1 MLPTVPLADKRVD
14 DYAEA
19 AGTEAV
25 ERLREAARPLRG
37 ARVLHVNSTAFGGG
51 VAELLHAQLPL
62 MQDLGLDMTW
72 ALIEGSDDYF
82 FVTKSVHNALQG
94 AEIPWT
100 AHMRDVYWDR
110 IRANAH
116 ELRDGFDFVFVHDP
130 QPAALSTV
138 LEEDGRLT
146 GRWLWRCH
154 IDLSAPF
161 EPVWQFFEPIVD
173 RYDAAIFTA
182 VEYARPGLS
191 HPVLAFIPPSIDPLS
206 AKNIPLS
213 DETTRKV
220 LAGYGIDPDR
230 PIVTQV
236 SRFDPWKDP
245 LGVIDAYRVARERVP
260 GLQLVMAGSLAHD
273 DPEGMRYLELTEQ
286 HRDGEPDIHLLTNL
300 QEVGNVEVNAFQRAA
315 EVVVQKSVREGFG
328 LVVAEGM
335 WKGRPVVGGDVTGIR
350 LQIEDGVSGFL
361 VDSVKACAER
371 IVQLH
376 DDPDLRKRL
385 GAAARERVRERFLCL
400 REIEDYLRLMARL
413 A

>member
-1 MLPTVPLADKRVD
+1 MLPTVPLGDKRID

-62 MQDLGLDMTW
+62 VQDLGLDVTW
-72 ALIEGSDDYF
+72 ALVEGSDDYF
-82 FVTKSVHNALQG
+82 FVTKSIHNALQG
-94 AEIPWT
+94 AEGPWT
-100 AHMRDVYWDR
+100 ARMRDIYWDR

-116 ELRDGFDFVFVHDP
+116 ELRDEFDFVFVHDP
-130 QPAALSTV
+130 QPAALRSV

-154 IDLSAPF
+154 IDLSTPF
-161 EPVWQFFEPIVD
+161 EPVWQFFEPIID

-182 VEYARPGLS
+182 EEYARPGLS

-206 AKNIPLS
+206 TKNIPLS
-213 DETTRKV
+213 DETIAEV
-220 LAGYGIDPDR
+220 LAGYGIDPHR
-230 PIVTQV
+230 PILTQV

-245 LGVIDAYRVARERVP
+245 IGVIDAYRLARGRVP
-260 GLQLVMAGSLAHD
+260 GLQLIMAGSLAHD

-286 HRDGEPDIHLLTNL
+286 HRDGDPDIHLLTNL

-328 LVVAEGM
+328 LVVTEAM
-335 WKGRPVVGGDVTGIR
+335 WKERPVVGGDVTGIR

-361 VDSVKACAER
+361 VASVEACAER

-376 DDPDLRKRL
+376 DDPDLRERL
-385 GAAARERVRERFLCL
+385 GAASRERVRERFLCV
-400 REIEDYLRLMARL
+400 REIEDSLRLMARL

>member
-1 MLPTVPLADKRVD
+1 
-14 DYAEA
+14 
-19 AGTEAV
+19 
-25 ERLREAARPLRG
+25 
-37 ARVLHVNSTAFGGG
+37 
-51 VAELLHAQLPL
+51 
-62 MQDLGLDMTW
+62 
-72 ALIEGSDDYF
+72 
-82 FVTKSVHNALQG
+82 
-94 AEIPWT
+94 
-100 AHMRDVYWDR
+100 WDR

-154 IDLSAPF
+154 IDL
-161 EPVWQFFEPIVD
+161 
-173 RYDAAIFTA
+173 
-182 VEYARPGLS
+182 
-191 HPVLAFIPPSIDPLS
+191 LS

-245 LGVIDAYRVARERVP
+245 LGVIDAYSVARERVP

-335 WKGRPVVGGDVTGIR
+335 WK
-350 LQIEDGVSGFL
+350 
-361 VDSVKACAER
+361 
-371 IVQLH
+371 
-376 DDPDLRKRL
+376 
-385 GAAARERVRERFLCL
+385 
-400 REIEDYLRLMARL
+400 
-413 A
+413 

>member
-14 DYAEA
+14 DYAET

-25 ERLREAARPLRG
+25 ERLREAARPFKG

-51 VAELLHAQLPL
+51 VAELLHTQLPL
-62 MQDLGLDMTW
+62 LQDLGLDVTW
-72 ALIEGSDDYF
+72 AVVEGSDDYF
-82 FVTKSVHNALQG
+82 FVTKNVHNALQG

-100 AHMRDVYWDR
+100 ARMRDIYWDR

-130 QPAALSTV
+130 QPAALRTV
-138 LEEDGRLT
+138 LEEGGRLT

-154 IDLSAPF
+154 IDLSSPF
-161 EPVWQFFEPIVD
+161 EPVWEFFEPIVD
-173 RYDAAIFTA
+173 GYDAAIFTA
-182 VEYARPGLS
+182 EEYARPGLT

-206 AKNIPLS
+206 TKNIPLS
-213 DETTRKV
+213 DETTAEV
-220 LAGYGIDPDR
+220 LTGYGIDPHR

-245 LGVIDAYRVARERVP
+245 LGVIDAYRKARERVP

-273 DPEGMRYLELTEQ
+273 DPEGMRYLELTDQ
-286 HRDGEPDIHLLTNL
+286 HRDGDPDIHLLTNL

-315 EVVVQKSVREGFG
+315 EIVVQKSVREGFG

-335 WKGRPVVGGDVTGIR
+335 WKRRPVVGGDVTGIR
-350 LQIEDGVSGFL
+350 LQIEDGVSGYL
-361 VDSVKACAER
+361 VDSVDACAQR

-376 DDPDLRKRL
+376 EDGDLRDRL